1 MDERRSNQSDPL
13 MTAEEVAAHLQ
24 VSEGTVNQWVK
35 AGRIP
40 VVKVG
45 RLNRFR
51 RADIDA
57 WVDER
62 ARDASEPAETGA
74 A

>member
-1 MDERRSNQSDPL
+1 MGKDAGNVGSGL
-13 MTAEEVAAHLQ
+13 WTAEEVAGYLQ

-35 AGRIP
+35 FGRIP

-51 RADIDA
+51 PADIDR
-57 WVDER
+57 WLEEN
-62 ARDASEPAETGA
+62 ARPAEEAAPEPAA
-74 A
+74 